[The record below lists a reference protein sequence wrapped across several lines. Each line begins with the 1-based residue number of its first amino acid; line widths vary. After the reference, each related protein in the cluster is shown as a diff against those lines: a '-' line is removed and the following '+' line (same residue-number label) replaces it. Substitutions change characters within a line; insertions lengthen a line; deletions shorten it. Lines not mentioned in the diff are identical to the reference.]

1 MAPDDDSTFA
11 RGRRIDRY
19 EIRAPIGE
27 GGMGAVYRAFD
38 TKLGRTVAL
47 KTVVARRRTALSEE
61 MRGRFTREA
70 LAASKV
76 SHRNVVQVLDYG
88 FADDGSPYIVMEY
101 LRGRDLGA
109 RLRDSEA
116 PLAVD
121 EVADVMLGVCA
132 ALQACHQAGI
142 VHRDLKPAN
151 IFLADTDTGAEVKVL
166 DFGVSKAPLA
176 GDLTEEGQ
184 ILGTP
189 QYLSPEQ
196 VEGKTVPESD
206 QYALG
211 MVLYVCL
218 TKHMPYEEHQSL
230 SLLRAIELGKFQ
242 PPRAHRP
249 DLPVALE
256 EVILRTLRLS
266 PAQRYPSVHALGR
279 ALLPF
284 ASTRGR
290 TQWRDYYTQTPAARP
305 KESTLGLPLGAPGT
319 PGTRKA
325 SPPPPATPSASP
337 RAPATPN
344 ASPPPAMALASTDSV
359 SGELPPRVG
368 TSASGLGPQAQVS
381 TKLEQPAPSAGT
393 EGSLLDVAGESTAGE
408 SRVPRSGARRALV
421 GLLAGV
427 GIAGGALFFYSYTRT
442 RPDRPLLGAAA
453 ERTDRQRPPP
463 VAPASPAAAVVVP
476 PQAPEPTAPPAA
488 VPAPPRTPD
497 TATKLPEAMKPPAPA
512 AAAPSPAPRAPSE
525 PGATKP
531 PAPAAAAPSPAPR
544 APSARAHKHARR
556 EKPKSS
562 VEAAPDGVP
571 IMP

>member
-11 RGRRIDRY
+11 RGRRVDRY

-27 GGMGAVYRAFD
+27 GGMGAVYRAYD

-88 FADDGSPYIVMEY
+88 FAEDGSPYIVMEY

-116 PLAVD
+116 PLPVD

-132 ALQACHQAGI
+132 ALQACHQVGI

-211 MVLYVCL
+211 MVLFVCL

-242 PPRAHRP
+242 PPRAYRP

-256 EVILRTLRLS
+256 EVILRALRSS
-266 PAQRYPSVHALGR
+266 PAERFPSVHALGR

-284 ASTRGR
+284 ASGRGR
-290 TQWRDYYTQTPAARP
+290 GQWRDYYTQTPASRP
-305 KESTLGLPLGAPGT
+305 KESTLGVPLGAAAPPGT
-319 PGTRKA
+319 PKA
-325 SPPPPATPSASP
+325 WPPPPPATPK
-337 RAPATPN
+337 AT
-344 ASPPPAMALASTDSV
+344 PPPAMALASTDSV
-359 SGELPPRVG
+359 SGDLAPRARSG
-368 TSASGLGPQAQVS
+368 PGLGPQAQVS
-381 TKLEQPAPSAGT
+381 TKLEQPAPPAGA

-408 SRVPRSGARRALV
+408 SRVPRSGARRAFV

-427 GIAGGALFFYSYTRT
+427 ALLGGALFFYTRT
-442 RPDRPLLGAAA
+442 RQDRPL
-453 ERTDRQRPPP
+453 
-463 VAPASPAAAVVVP
+463 
-476 PQAPEPTAPPAA
+476 
-488 VPAPPRTPD
+488 
-497 TATKLPEAMKPPAPA
+497 PAPA
-512 AAAPSPAPRAPSE
+512 A
-525 PGATKP
+525 
-531 PAPAAAAPSPAPR
+531 
-544 APSARAHKHARR
+544 
-556 EKPKSS
+556 
-562 VEAAPDGVP
+562 
-571 IMP
+571 